1 VSSPLVLRL
10 AGPEAADGYVDEFV
24 AAVDQL
30 SSGSIKIELV
40 ENTRDPEI
48 NIEQQ
53 YIEDAKANR
62 FDLVQVAARAWDVA
76 GVNVFRPFVAPFLIT
91 NYDLEQA
98 VIASPTAD
106 TALAALAP
114 VGLVGIALVPG
125 GMRHPVGSTK
135 PILALADLA
144 GAHVAIVPS
153 GVAQQTF
160 QAFGATAEGF
170 LIGNP
175 LTGYDAIEQDLDS
188 LAYDAYDT
196 TTTAMTT
203 NVNLWPRMVTVV
215 MNDSTYATLTADQ
228 QRILHDAG
236 QAANPARIDT
246 IRKAQ
251 ELDVTHVC
259 GNGYHLVTATDAD
272 LAAFKTAA
280 QPVISSLAADPAE
293 ASAIAAIQALAAS
306 HQGITSDTPTCP
318 DASTTGPSS

>member
-1 VSSPLVLRL
+1 MSRNRHGSVLTAALLATVVAACTSAPTAASNSSGGETTSAGVSSPLVLRL

-40 ENTRDPEI
+40 ENTRDPDI

-106 TALAALAP
+106 AALAGLAP

-170 LIGNP
+170 LIGKP
-175 LTGYDAIEQDLDS
+175 ADRVRRDRTGPRQPREQRLRHHHDGDDHECES
-188 LAYDAYDT
+188 LAENGHRGDE
-196 TTTAMTT
+196 
-203 NVNLWPRMVTVV
+203 
-215 MNDSTYATLTADQ
+215 Q
-228 QRILHDAG
+228 QHLHDSERR
-236 QAANPARIDT
+236 PT
-246 IRKAQ
+246 
-251 ELDVTHVC
+251 
-259 GNGYHLVTATDAD
+259 TDS
-272 LAAFKTAA
+272 
-280 QPVISSLAADPAE
+280 P
-293 ASAIAAIQALAAS
+293 
-306 HQGITSDTPTCP
+306 
-318 DASTTGPSS
+318 